1 MKTAFELKRR
11 FPPHTPPPKG
21 NKAEEK
27 NWTEMCMRKA
37 QAHKV
42 HHVECVSKVPNGFCG
57 KNTACEENIEG
68 SKAGEVG
75 ADHEAR

>member
-1 MKTAFELKRR
+1 
-11 FPPHTPPPKG
+11 
-21 NKAEEK
+21 
-27 NWTEMCMRKA
+27 MCMRKA